1 MTQEEPKKRE
11 SEKVSFDMYGNF
23 GTAILTDLKTGD
35 QKIYYNLSLQPEL
48 SIGKFGFGLNIEFYF
63 DEK

>member
-1 MTQEEPKKRE
+1 MPQEEPKKRE

-48 SIGKFGFGLNIEFYF
+48 SIGKFGFGLNLEFYF